1 MIDPMRA
8 GMQEAYVS
16 NVINI
21 FCKWTCCL
29 QSNQVKGT
37 PQDYIYELI
46 NGKFFEPTSY
56 FKNAIM
62 NDYWNTEPTS
72 SSKSMADGLNVKK
85 SHLNKILILE
95 MTREFNISII
105 NSLLHS

>member
-1 MIDPMRA
+1 MIDPMRV

-16 NVINI
+16 NVII

-56 FKNAIM
+56 LKNAIM

-72 SSKSMADGLNVKK
+72 SSKSMADRFNVKK
-85 SHLNKILILE
+85 NILILE
-95 MTREFNISII
+95 Y
-105 NSLLHS
+105 

>member
-1 MIDPMRA
+1 
-8 GMQEAYVS
+8 
-16 NVINI
+16 
-21 FCKWTCCL
+21 
-29 QSNQVKGT
+29 
-37 PQDYIYELI
+37 
-46 NGKFFEPTSY
+46 
-56 FKNAIM
+56 M

-72 SSKSMADGLNVKK
+72 TSKSMADGFNVKKK